1 MTDQNLI
8 IFKLPVIF
16 DVLNEIQDN
25 LNFKISKV
33 NNKNDLKKIY
43 DNLSNSSI
51 ILVDLKYIL
60 MRCQQ

>member
-33 NNKNDLKKIY
+33 NNKNDLKRTY
-43 DNLSNSSI
+43 DNLTNNSI
-51 ILVDLKYIL
+51 ILTDLKEKQST
-60 MRCQQ
+60 QQ